1 MPNPKGTTNGW
12 LLLLVSLLG
21 LGAEGVRA
29 QGLASLRVEENFRG
43 TPNGQILARLAGGV
57 SVQIVAR
64 QGNWVQVD
72 LEGWMWTRSLQVS
85 RDAAFELVV
94 SEPEGENLRD
104 APSGTILG
112 RLERGTLLEEVRRVP
127 GWILIRRRGWVW
139 GPSVAEVAGSP
150 TDASP
155 TGATP
160 SDASSTP
167 SSPSVSR
174 PAGFTGVGDVG
185 AVILS
190 APDGDT
196 LATAA
201 PGAELEV
208 TARQGNWVRVRVE
221 GWIWQ
226 PNTPS
231 AQDGSLEPGAL
242 SPDDIALDSEAFAG
256 RVISWRLQFI
266 SREKAE
272 AVRTDFFEGEPFLL
286 CRFGGDGGQFVYV
299 AIPPDRLSEVEG
311 FVPLEYMTVT
321 ARVRTGA
328 SALTGTPIVDLLSV
342 TREGGRR

>member
-127 GWILIRRRGWVW
+127 GWILIRRRG
-139 GPSVAEVAGSP
+139 
-150 TDASP
+150 
-155 TGATP
+155 
-160 SDASSTP
+160 
-167 SSPSVSR
+167 SVSR